1 MSSSNPLKVAVV
13 GGGVIG
19 VSTAQQLVRAGAD
32 VVLATEGELASSASG
47 RSLSWL
53 NSAGIR
59 SEHYHRLR
67 MAGIDRYR
75 TLSAQ
80 HPGLDWLQFDGG
92 LAWQAAD
99 QAEELHRRHEH
110 ELAHGYDSH
119 LLTSDQIAAH
129 TPGVNPAAVPP
140 AGAVWNPG
148 EGWVDL
154 PSLVQ
159 FLAKDFVERGG
170 RMVTNAGRC
179 RIVTE
184 AGAVAGVRSERGKAF
199 PVEAAVVA
207 TGAAVPAMAAEL
219 GLAIPDASPNCL
231 LITTK
236 PVQHELTAVVN
247 TPRAS
252 VRPTPGSALAVDSDW
267 TTAHITRLTDGS
279 FGVPPGI
286 VEELLAEASMLL
298 AGNPA
303 LEAARYGI
311 GPKPIP
317 GDGEPVLG
325 QIDDVAGLYVA
336 FTHSGATLAL
346 IAGEL
351 LAYEITRGTAHP
363 MLADFNARR
372 FP

>member
-13 GGGVIG
+13 GGGVVG
-19 VSTAQQLVRAGAD
+19 VSTAHQLARAGAD
-32 VVLATEGELASSASG
+32 VVLVTEGELTSNASG

-59 SEHYHRLR
+59 SEPYHRLR

-75 TLSAQ
+75 TLWSQ
-80 HPGLDWLQFDGG
+80 HPGRGWLHFDGG
-92 LAWQAAD
+92 LSWQAED
-99 QAEELHRRHEH
+99 QAEELHRRHGH

-119 LLTSDQIAAH
+119 LLTSEQIAAH
-129 TPGVNPAAVPP
+129 TPGVNPAAIPP
-140 AGAVWNPG
+140 AGAIWNPG

-159 FLAKDFVERGG
+159 SLAEDFVERGG
-170 RMVTNAGRC
+170 QLVTNAGRC

-184 AGAVAGVRSERGKAF
+184 AGGVVGVRSERGHDCA
-199 PVEAAVVA
+199 VEAAVLA

-219 GLAIPDASPNCL
+219 GLAIPDATPLCL
-231 LITTK
+231 LVTTK
-236 PVQHELTAVVN
+236 PVRHELTAVLN

-252 VRPTPGSALAVDSDW
+252 VRPTPDGALAVDSDW
-267 TTAHITRLTDGS
+267 TTAHIVRATDGRN
-279 FGVPPGI
+279 GVSPAI
-286 VEELLAEASMLL
+286 IEELLAEASALL
-298 AGNPA
+298 TGNPQ
-303 LEAARYGI
+303 LAADRYGL

-372 FP
+372 FA